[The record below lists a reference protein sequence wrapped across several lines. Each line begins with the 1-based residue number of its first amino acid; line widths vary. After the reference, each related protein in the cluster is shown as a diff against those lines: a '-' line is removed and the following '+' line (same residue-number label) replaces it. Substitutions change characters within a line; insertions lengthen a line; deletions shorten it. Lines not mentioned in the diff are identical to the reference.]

1 MTCAG
6 FISWE
11 IKAESQLCPTPAV
24 AGMSSSS
31 LLLVP
36 FLLSL
41 LADLLSTDEAIR
53 LSSAGK
59 IWADDHAS
67 LLLSYYIA
75 G

>member
-11 IKAESQLCPTPAV
+11 IKAESQLRPTPAV
-24 AGMSSSS
+24 AGMSSS
-31 LLLVP
+31 LFLLVP

-41 LADLLSTDEAIR
+41 PADLPSTDEAIR
-53 LSSAGK
+53 LASADK
-59 IWADDHAS
+59 IWADDHTA
-67 LLLSYYIA
+67 LLLSCYIA